1 MKKIA
6 LILAA
11 VVLAGCAAIV
21 KVEGEHVVN
30 NRLAVKV
37 GEAWNRLTMA
47 GGQPYETWTQEGP
60 SLDQLRFWAAIQPGQ
75 ALMAATAS
83 TPVGQKAP
91 RVPTFTSGMA
101 PDQLVNLFEI
111 LYSADGSQVK
121 MTRMEPAPFAGELG
135 VRFEFAVTRK
145 RDDLQFRGV
154 GWVAVRKNELFA
166 ATFLA
171 PQLAYYQRLMPKVE
185 TVIATARIRS

>member
-30 NRLAVKV
+30 NRMAVKV
-37 GEAWNRLTMA
+37 GEAWNRMTMA
-47 GGQPYETWTQEGP
+47 GGQPYETWTQEGT
-60 SLDQLRFWAAIQPGQ
+60 SLDHLRFWAGIQPGQ
-75 ALMAATAS
+75 ALMAAPSGTG
-83 TPVGQKAP
+83 GQKAP
-91 RVPTFTSGMA
+91 RVPTFTNGMA

-121 MTRMEPAPFAGELG
+121 VTRMEPAAFAGEQG
-135 VRFEFAVTRK
+135 IRFEFSVARK
-145 RDDLQFRGV
+145 RDDLQLRGV

-166 ATFLA
+166 ATFVA
-171 PQLAYYQRLMPKVE
+171 PQLAYYQRLAPKAENV
-185 TVIATARIRS
+185 VSTARIRS